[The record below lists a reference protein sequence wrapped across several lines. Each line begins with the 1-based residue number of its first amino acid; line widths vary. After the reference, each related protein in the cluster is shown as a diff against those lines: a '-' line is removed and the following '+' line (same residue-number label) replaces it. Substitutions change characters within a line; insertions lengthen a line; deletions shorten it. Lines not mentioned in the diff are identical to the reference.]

1 MKNETTGLAKALT
14 KRAKELGIEVKHSH
28 ALELLASLKGDRNWH
43 VMASD
48 LKEEPTT
55 YNAHVSA
62 AYGDFKDFPFTIS
75 ISDKGITFVFDRE
88 AYSEKADMG
97 SFEVSRGFFGM
108 SDFFEAGIGGFW
120 LEDKTVLSR
129 EYLYGGGYLEGLE
142 VLFSEHLTAENVS
155 FKESR
160 DEDIIESKDGLV
172 GGIKYNDKGWHFYLD
187 GSFMGY
193 VKKLFF
199 IDGEVKD
206 EVIYRFIVEKGLSNG
221 FFNWVDD

>member
-14 KRAKELGIEVKHSH
+14 KRAKELGIEVKHSQ

-48 LKEEPTT
+48 LKEEPTA
-55 YNAHVSA
+55 YSAYVSA

-75 ISDKGITFVFDRE
+75 ISDKGVTFVFDRE
-88 AYSEKADMG
+88 AYSEISDMG

-142 VLFSEHLTAENVS
+142 VLFSKHLTAENVS
-155 FKESR
+155 YRESR

-172 GGIKYNDKGWHFYLD
+172 GGLKYHDKGWHFYLD
-187 GSFMGY
+187 ESFMSY
-193 VKKLFF
+193 IKEIFF
-199 IDGEVKD
+199 IDGEVKN

-221 FFNWVDD
+221 FFN